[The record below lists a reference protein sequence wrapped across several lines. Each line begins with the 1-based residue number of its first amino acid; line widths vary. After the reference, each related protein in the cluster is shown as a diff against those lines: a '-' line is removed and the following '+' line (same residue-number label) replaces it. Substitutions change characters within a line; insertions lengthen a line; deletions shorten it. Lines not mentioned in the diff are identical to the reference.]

1 MEKIVWQSISKSR
14 HGPIFICL
22 CLNAYCP
29 LFFFIVVHFKK
40 NTENLPVFYY
50 LLTESKNK
58 ESKKKT
64 NL

>member
-22 CLNAYCP
+22 RLNAYCP
-29 LFFFIVVHFKK
+29 FFIVVHFKK
-40 NTENLPVFYY
+40 NNENLPVFYY

-58 ESKKKT
+58 ESKKKKT